1 MRTNIYIL
9 ALMILLGLGV
19 FSSCTEDEVVP
30 SGDKDMSVKLTLQLG
45 RTTKNGTRATDTG
58 IDELNEN
65 VIKSV
70 DLFLYKSGGIDAGE
84 QPLFVEKSIQVSKYD
99 PVTYTAEL
107 TVALPLSSFKALFP
121 NDADTRCDAYVIA
134 NRPTSTSGDNALPAE
149 DMSVASIKENTVLY
163 TDGFQKRMEDNIDGT
178 YSPVIQECFVME
190 GWAPIVRS
198 DLSLSGTVKVERV
211 ASKISL
217 VIKGVADEVTD
228 DYGVVW
234 CSDKSSMRLSL
245 RRGSNRTKLGTTP
258 TEYIYKADSNRDI
271 FNLNAVSID
280 YETGDGGLTTRVPFY
295 TYPTN
300 WEHDENS
307 RTHFMLV
314 VEWTKKE
321 NPSERMITYYE
332 ANVNAA
338 GTYIKRNTYYR
349 IYQEIRVL
357 GSPEEES
364 PLVLVPSSYVIL
376 DWGMKRDYTDADADT
391 DTDADIN
398 NLRYLVVDETDITL
412 HNRENYEIPFFSSHP
427 VRISDIVVKWD
438 DTSNTIAEAKTIAS
452 VASPSFTVD
461 ENGDII
467 YVVNS
472 SNDSK
477 NRLGTRPLRLRV
489 HNVESSDG
497 EDRSYIYVEHA
508 LLNDMSANADYTQY
522 TISFNVH
529 HDGDTRYS
537 DDVKVV
543 QNPMILVAAELNSN
557 YVDSPSNYNSN
568 KGYVYVNSGGT
579 MFGSADGISSNA
591 GNKNPNRYIISVTS
605 LNTDDYIIGDPRTV
619 SVNNLTWGSGAT
631 LASNKPTM
639 KYSGDTN
646 NRSLKYYHPTED
658 GGRTERMISPRF
670 MIASSYGVT
679 SNVSKV
685 NAERRCATYQEDGYP
700 AGRWRVPTQAEVEY
714 LVGLSAKGV
723 IPILFGYVSGSS
735 SYGQDAEYWSAS
747 NAVVVN
753 SRDGSVEVPAAGQ
766 VTSASVRCV
775 YDVWYWQDKCNRSTY
790 TFGDKAGG
798 M

>member
-1 MRTNIYIL
+1 MTRTNIYL
-9 ALMILLGLGV
+9 VASMLFLCLGI
-19 FSSCTEDEVVP
+19 FSSCVEDEPVQP
-30 SGDKDMSVKLTLQLG
+30 GNDMPVKLTLQLG
-45 RTTKNGTRATDTG
+45 RTTRSGTRATDTG

-70 DLFLYKSGGIDAGE
+70 DLFLYKSGGIEAGE
-84 QPLFVEKSIQVSKYD
+84 QPLFVEKAILVSKYD
-99 PVTYTAEL
+99 PATHTAEL

-121 NDADTRCDAYVIA
+121 KDTDTACDAYVIA
-134 NRPTSTSGDNALPAE
+134 NRPAAEGGDNALPAG
-149 DMSVASIKENTVLY
+149 DMSVASLKENTVLY
-163 TDGFQKRMEDNIDGT
+163 ADGFRKRVVDSADGM
-178 YSPVIQECFVME
+178 YSPAVQESFVME
-190 GWAPIVRS
+190 GWAPVSRNG
-198 DLSLSGTVKVERV
+198 LSLSGTVKVERV

-245 RRGSNRTKLGTTP
+245 RRGNCRTKLGTTP
-258 TEYIYKADSNRDI
+258 TEYIYKADNERDI
-271 FNLNAVSID
+271 FNLNALSID
-280 YETGDGGLTTRVPFY
+280 SETGDGGLTTRVPFY

-300 WEHDENS
+300 WENDENS
-307 RTHFMLV
+307 HTHFMLV

-321 NPSERMITYYE
+321 NPAERMITYYE

-338 GTYIKRNTYYR
+338 GTYTKRNTYYR
-349 IYQEIRVL
+349 IYQEIKVL

-364 PLVLVPSSYVIL
+364 PLVLLPSSYVIL
-376 DWGMKRDYTDADADT
+376 DWGMTRDYTDVETETNADL
-391 DTDADIN
+391 N

-412 HNRENYEIPFFSSHP
+412 HNRESYEIPLFSSHP

-438 DTSNTIAEAKTIAS
+438 DTSQTNAEVKTIAS
-452 VASPSFTVD
+452 VASPSYTVD
-461 ENGDII
+461 ANGDII
-467 YVVNS
+467 YEVNRS
-472 SNDSK
+472 SDSK
-477 NRLGTRPLRLRV
+477 NRLGSRPLRLRV
-489 HNVESSDG
+489 HNVKSSDG

-508 LLNDMSANADYTQY
+508 LLNDMSADADYTQY
-522 TISFNVH
+522 TITFNVH

-543 QNPMILVAAELNSN
+543 QNPMILVTAELNSN
-557 YVDSPSNYNSN
+557 YVDSPSNYNSK
-568 KGYVYVNSGGT
+568 KGYVYVNNGGT

-605 LNTDDYIIGDPRTV
+605 LTVDDYIIGDPRTV
-619 SVNNLTWGSGAT
+619 NVDNLTWGSGAS
-631 LASNKPTM
+631 LATNKPTM

-658 GGRTERMISPRF
+658 GGRTESMISPRF

-679 SNVSKV
+679 SDVSKV

-735 SYGQDAEYWSAS
+735 SYGQDAEYWSS
-747 NAVVVN
+747 NNAVVVN
-753 SRDGSVEVPAAGQ
+753 SKNGSVQVPAAGK
-766 VTSASVRCV
+766 VTSAAVRCV

-790 TFGDKAGG
+790 TLGDKAGG
-798 M
+798 L

>member
-45 RTTKNGTRATDTG
+45 RTIKNGTRATDTG
-58 IDELNEN
+58 VDELNEN

-198 DLSLSGTVKVERV
+198 NLSLSGTVKVERV

-217 VIKGVADEVTD
+217 VIKGVAEEVTD

-376 DWGMKRDYTDADADT
+376 DWGMKRDYTDADT

-452 VASPSFTVD
+452 VASPSFSVD

-477 NRLGTRPLRLRV
+477 NRLGARPLRLRV

-658 GGRTERMISPRF
+658 AGRTERMISPRF